1 MRYFSNLTI
10 DPIPVHSNA
19 GKHTPTQEE
28 SIDVVMEDAGR
39 ERNERRTRLSVV
51 VQIVVQ
57 LQNMSERRKRD

>member
-1 MRYFSNLTI
+1 MRYLRSLAA

-19 GKHTPTQEE
+19 GKHRPSQQE

-39 ERNERRTRLSVV
+39 ERDARRTRLSVV

-57 LQNMSERRKRD
+57 LQNMSESLKRD